1 MEHANTETHMDNRTE
16 YWIWFLVMGAVIG
29 WLAGI
34 ITRGHGFGIFGD
46 IVVGVVGASLGG
58 WVANAMGLYASSSLG
73 AFLVALAG
81 AVLLVAL
88 TRFVKRIA

>member
-1 MEHANTETHMDNRTE
+1 MSSNAQ
-16 YWIWFLVMGAVIG
+16 YWIWFLVMGAIIG

-34 ITRGHGFGIFGD
+34 IMRGRGFGIFGD
-46 IVVGVVGASLGG
+46 IVVGVVGAALGG

-73 AFLVALAG
+73 VFLVALGG